1 MTEMMTVKMA
11 GQKWQLTARRITVL
25 CKEGRIPGA
34 VMEGHQ
40 WLIPA
45 DAGKPEDKRIRKVPL
60 QDAGSILLP
69 LPVGVVSYKEAVSKY
84 YYVDKTLMI
93 RDIIDQLPKV
103 SLFTRPRRF
112 GKTLNMDMLRTYF
125 EMSDQDN
132 SVYFHDKK
140 IWRCGRKYREEQGKY
155 PVIYLTFKDMKTTSW
170 QDALKKI
177 RSLLAYEFIRHQE
190 LADSSKCNAVD
201 REYYQTIIRKQ
212 ASEVDMMD
220 ALLVLSRMLTDY
232 HGTAPII
239 MIDEYDVPLQEAYLR
254 GFYEEAIL
262 FIRNLFSAGLKDNPY
277 YSLGFLTGILRATQ
291 ESIFSGLN
299 NLSVYSVFDDEFSQY
314 FGFTH
319 EEVKQMAAYYG
330 FEDRYPYLCEWYDG
344 YTFGSLEIF
353 NPWSIVNCIRSRSL
367 SAYWVSTSANE
378 IIKDLLKNPA
388 PDLFENLVSLLK
400 GEEVWA
406 YINTN
411 IVYPHIADSPSAIY
425 SFLMMTGYLK
435 PISVEVLTNGG
446 YTCRVSLPNKE
457 VSAIFKEDIIKN
469 TVNTV
474 SESASLAIQKALPAS
489 DAAALQ
495 MNLEKLLKHSASY
508 FDTSKEAFYHGLM
521 LGLTA
526 MMDTYYDVKSNRESG
541 DGCYDLQLEP
551 KRADLPGI
559 LIELK
564 SGKDLSDEQLS
575 QLVSE
580 AQQQID
586 EKAYDTDLLAKGVQ
600 KILKYGVA
608 FCGKKAEAVV
618 RVQMSP
624 ERS

>member
-60 QDAGSILLP
+60 QEAGSTLLP

-140 IWRCGRKYREEQGKY
+140 IWKCGRKYREEQGKY

-239 MIDEYDVPLQEAYLR
+239 MIDELWKAFHNSSYD
-254 GFYEEAIL
+254 
-262 FIRNLFSAGLKDNPY
+262 K
-277 YSLGFLTGILRATQ
+277 
-291 ESIFSGLN
+291 
-299 NLSVYSVFDDEFSQY
+299 
-314 FGFTH
+314 
-319 EEVKQMAAYYG
+319 
-330 FEDRYPYLCEWYDG
+330 
-344 YTFGSLEIF
+344 
-353 NPWSIVNCIRSRSL
+353 
-367 SAYWVSTSANE
+367 
-378 IIKDLLKNPA
+378 
-388 PDLFENLVSLLK
+388 
-400 GEEVWA
+400 
-406 YINTN
+406 
-411 IVYPHIADSPSAIY
+411 
-425 SFLMMTGYLK
+425 
-435 PISVEVLTNGG
+435 
-446 YTCRVSLPNKE
+446 
-457 VSAIFKEDIIKN
+457 
-469 TVNTV
+469 
-474 SESASLAIQKALPAS
+474 
-489 DAAALQ
+489 
-495 MNLEKLLKHSASY
+495 
-508 FDTSKEAFYHGLM
+508 LM
-521 LGLTA
+521 LW
-526 MMDTYYDVKSNRESG
+526 
-541 DGCYDLQLEP
+541 
-551 KRADLPGI
+551 
-559 LIELK
+559 
-564 SGKDLSDEQLS
+564 
-575 QLVSE
+575 
-580 AQQQID
+580 
-586 EKAYDTDLLAKGVQ
+586 KAA
-600 KILKYGVA
+600 
-608 FCGKKAEAVV
+608 
-618 RVQMSP
+618 
-624 ERS
+624 